1 MSHGDMTT
9 LTFVGRWAEDAN
21 GRLRAAAMQL
31 YVERGFDDTTVA
43 DIAAKAGVTA
53 RTFFRHFADKREV
66 LFAGSSQLQDA
77 LVKALE
83 EAPPEASA
91 MQAVGVALDAAA
103 EFLGHNRDF
112 SRQRQAI
119 INSHADLLE
128 RELIK
133 MAKLAAAL
141 AEGLRGRGV
150 PEPDAT
156 LAAEAGVVV
165 FRVTFGRW
173 VGPERADEGLTL
185 NEMMRADL
193 SRLSEVTAKK

>member
-1 MSHGDMTT
+1 MTR
-9 LTFVGRWAEDAN
+9 LTGVGRWAEDAN

-43 DIAAKAGVTA
+43 DIAAAAGVTA

-77 LVKALE
+77 LVKALR
-83 EAPPEASA
+83 EAPPEATA
-91 MQAVGVALDAAA
+91 MQAVAAALDSAAD
-103 EFLGHNRDF
+103 FLGENREH
-112 SRQRQAI
+112 SRRRQAI

-133 MAKLAAAL
+133 MSTLAAAL
-141 AEGLRGRGV
+141 AEGLRRRGV
-150 PEPDAT
+150 PEPEAT

-165 FRVTFGRW
+165 FRVSFGRW
-173 VGPERADEGLTL
+173 VGPDREADRGATL
-185 NEMMRADL
+185 KQMMRDDL
-193 SRLSEVTAKK
+193 ARLSDVTARR